1 MEQQIRACLDQKRY
15 REAFDLLLPEYQ
27 NRVFRLAFAML
38 GDQAAAEDTAQDV
51 FVRIW
56 KALAGFR
63 GQSSL
68 STWIYAIT
76 RNTCLSAL
84 RSAAAKRE
92 ISLEEPGVGQAVE
105 SSGAVSEPAE
115 RSGVDL
121 VRLMAELPEKHQQV
135 LRLYYMEERSYEE
148 VARLLDLPMGTVKV
162 SLHRARKQLARAAA
176 GIKMETGTT

>member
-15 REAFDLLLPEYQ
+15 REAFDLLLPEYR

-38 GDQAAAEDTAQDV
+38 GDRAAAEDTAQDV

-76 RNTCLSAL
+76 RNTCLTAL

-92 ISLEEPGVGQAVE
+92 ISIEEPGVGQAVE
-105 SSGAVSEPAE
+105 SSAAVSELAA
-115 RSGVDL
+115 RAGIDL
-121 VRLMAELPEKHQQV
+121 IRLIAELPERHRQV

-148 VARLLDLPMGTVKV
+148 VARLLDLPVGAAHVHL
-162 SLHRARKQLARAAA
+162 SHHRQ
-176 GIKMETGTT
+176 